1 MSNKVTYPPV
11 IKSLIEKQS
20 ALNTLVESSSDELPE
35 ENKEQI
41 IETMN
46 IEEPVKTAAVVDN
59 NEELLNVATHFRAM
73 QFLAHNAH
81 NLMGGANFFSDHEFF
96 AESYAEYEDSYDR
109 IIELVIGNGEK
120 PNLVTLQEIAVGK
133 LSSLTQEDHFNAV
146 LTAEEQLQE
155 AIEEF
160 AKTGPSQAA
169 LNMFGDLAEKSKVRI
184 YKIRQRLAA

>member
-1 MSNKVTYPPV
+1 MSNKVKYPPG

-20 ALNTLVESSSDELPE
+20 TLNTFIKGASE
-35 ENKEQI
+35 EPLEEHKEQTT
-41 IETMN
+41 ETMN
-46 IEEPVKTAAVVDN
+46 IEEPVKTAAVTDN
-59 NEELLNVATHFRAM
+59 NEELLKVATHFRAM

-96 AESYAEYEDSYDR
+96 AELYAEYEGSYDR

-120 PNLVTLQEIAVGK
+120 PNLVSLQEMAVGK
-133 LSSLTQEDHFNAV
+133 LSSLTQEDHFKAI
-146 LTAEEQLQE
+146 LTAEEQLQG

-160 AKTGPSQAA
+160 TKTSPSQAA